1 MMIYKELSETWFV
14 KGYTPSTLIY
24 RVMQVSMS
32 LKPTR
37 KPSQPLWNIFW
48 QFLKNLK
55 IELLYDPAMLLL
67 GTYTGNENIYS
78 YDNLYVHIYSNVI
91 HNNQASQVSLVVKNP
106 SANTGDARDEGL
118 IPESGKSLGGRNSN
132 LLSILAWRIP
142 WREAPGGH
150 MGLQRVGRN

>member
-1 MMIYKELSETWFV
+1 
-14 KGYTPSTLIY
+14 
-24 RVMQVSMS
+24 MS

-118 IPESGKSLGGRNSN
+118 IPESGKSLGGGNSN
-132 LLSILAWRIP
+132 LLSILA
-142 WREAPGGH
+142 
-150 MGLQRVGRN
+150 